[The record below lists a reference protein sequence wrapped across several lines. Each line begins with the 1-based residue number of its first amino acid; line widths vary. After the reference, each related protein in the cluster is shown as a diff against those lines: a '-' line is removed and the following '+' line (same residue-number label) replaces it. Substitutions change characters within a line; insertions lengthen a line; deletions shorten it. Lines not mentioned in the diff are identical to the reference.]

1 MQFVLLPY
9 CIPLYDKYFPIAH
22 NLILFAILT
31 YKVQIRD
38 WSEKWKNR
46 PMQPKFP
53 HLVTN
58 LIPSNLFYYL
68 LFTCFPSQSV
78 YKYRDISNE
87 AITSYYLEH
96 RWRSLALQTMHF
108 GETTGN
114 ETI

>member
-1 MQFVLLPY
+1 MT
-9 CIPLYDKYFPIAH
+9 KYFPIAH
-22 NLILFAILT
+22 ILILFAILT

-53 HLVTN
+53 LLVTN

-68 LFTCFPSQSV
+68 LFTCFPSQPV

-108 GETTGN
+108 GDTTGN